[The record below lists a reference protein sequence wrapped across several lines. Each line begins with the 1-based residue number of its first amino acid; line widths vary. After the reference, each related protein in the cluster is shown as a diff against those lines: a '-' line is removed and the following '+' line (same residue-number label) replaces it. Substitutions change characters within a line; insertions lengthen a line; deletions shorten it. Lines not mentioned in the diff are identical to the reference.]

1 MIGFEKATNQRR
13 TTSQLYQ
20 LSIEVRTVFHIASIL
35 QIRCFNCLGV
45 FPPGNSH
52 RQLGPTS
59 RTLYCLWTSLWKLMV
74 SLISMPFPN
83 TSQQHGMQRMGSWVL
98 GKGGC
103 FIGHVICGGKKLRR
117 RFLVN
122 IADLFS
128 MSNKVEYCCQRGNKK
143 VLSFLSSFFCW
154 KVRYQ

>member
-59 RTLYCLWTSLWKLMV
+59 QTSYCLWTSLWKLMV

-83 TSQQHGMQRMGSWVL
+83 TSQQHGMQRMGSWVM

-103 FIGHVICGGKKLRR
+103 FIGGTNWIVKKIMVGFRR
-117 RFLVN
+117 HDFGIFWGTMQR
-122 IADLFS
+122 IARSLTLD
-128 MSNKVEYCCQRGNKK
+128 MRRE
-143 VLSFLSSFFCW
+143 
-154 KVRYQ
+154 